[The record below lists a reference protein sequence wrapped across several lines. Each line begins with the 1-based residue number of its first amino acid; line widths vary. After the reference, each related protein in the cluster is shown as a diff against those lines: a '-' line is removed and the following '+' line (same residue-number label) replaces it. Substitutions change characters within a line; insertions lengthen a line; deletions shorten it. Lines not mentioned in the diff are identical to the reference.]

1 MATIYH
7 LLADSVILIHFAFI
21 LFVVFGGFLCLGWR
35 KLVWV
40 HAPAVIWGAA
50 VEWAGWICPL
60 TPLENWFL
68 VRAGST
74 SYSGGFVAQY
84 IMPVIYPIQLTRQ
97 TQILLALSVIL
108 LNVLIY
114 FVIFFKRK
122 PEKLESKS

>member
-1 MATIYH
+1 MIYH
-7 LLADSVILIHFAFI
+7 LLADSVILMHFAFI
-21 LFVVFGGFLCLGWR
+21 LFVVFGGILCLRWR
-35 KLVWV
+35 KLLWV

-74 SYSGGFVAQY
+74 SYSGGFVEQY
-84 IMPVIYPIQLTRQ
+84 IMPIIYPIQLTRQ

-114 FVIFFKRK
+114 VVIFFMRRPETLALK
-122 PEKLESKS
+122 P